1 MGFAVRDLALDRDL
15 ERDFDRARLLPA
27 TKAREFAFGL
37 ELPADRGCEAPVA
50 APELLRDRGGEDA
63 RVAMLGGYAIARAA
77 NGSHAVC
84 SGDSHHRGDTFTRAL
99 PASPRPAVVAIS
111 DRSSRCRSLTESRL
125 RSLP

>member
-37 ELPADRGCEAPVA
+37 ELPADRGCEAPVV

-63 RVAMLGGYAIARAA
+63 RVAMLGGYAIAHAA
-77 NGSHAVC
+77 QRV
-84 SGDSHHRGDTFTRAL
+84 TRRLQRRFPSQGRHVYAGL
-99 PASPRPAVVAIS
+99 ARFAKAG
-111 DRSSRCRSLTESRL
+111 RSCHK
-125 RSLP
+125 